1 VLRQRLRTASSILT
15 LVAALSLGTPARA
28 ADGTIVPAEM
38 NGFGRLIFN
47 LNKSVK
53 AQVRSSS
60 GVIVLTFDEPVNVEL
75 EKLSTQMP
83 AYLSIARRDPDG
95 RTVRFATTRPLKA
108 NLMEAGEKL
117 FLDLLPDNWQG
128 LPPGLPQDIVEQLA
142 RRARDAEELLRKTQR
157 DREKREL
164 RDMTARVGNGPTF
177 TRLIFDIGQT
187 VPVDINREGDQLV
200 LKFDAALRFDA
211 DRIKPQLP
219 ATVEALEAETK
230 AGMLSVTIAVSPQT
244 EMRAF
249 REDDTVIVDFP
260 KPRDPARET
269 EVVLPALTKP
279 VDAQSAPPSL
289 PKSGPEIQK
298 AQRAPAPLRAV
309 AETQTNLRPAITR
322 VGEGI
327 QIQVPFLSAV
337 PAAAFLRNDVFWMVF
352 DTKDLVEAI
361 PVPEDFKS
369 EIARIDVDRA
379 AGASILRLTFHNPQ
393 SVTFNPGENGN
404 GWVASVGKAT
414 GRPTEPLLLRRGVSD
429 TGRTILKTKLPSLG
443 QIFWLDDP
451 DTGDRLGIVTAHG
464 PAHGQAKPQAFVEL
478 ATLPTAHGLALL
490 PRAEDVIVTVGL
502 DEVMISRDGGL
513 TVSLGVAEGAGA
525 PTDGSKDI
533 LLDAEAW
540 RAAIKGSA
548 RDRGNELLRAA
559 ADAPKKDKT
568 EARLKLAQFRLAN
581 GDAIEA
587 AGILKVV
594 EQDDP
599 AAAATKPVLLM
610 RAIAAIES
618 QQSKEGARLL
628 AEGPVSLESEAN
640 LWRGVLEARNRRWT
654 PALIGFRQSL
664 DVLERYPDE
673 LQARIRRDV
682 VEAAIESDD
691 SAFASQ
697 QLDLYE
703 RMRGREGD
711 ATDVALLRGRV
722 AEMQGRQGDAA
733 ANYEIAAMSPVR
745 PVQAQARLL
754 RVMVLIRE
762 NKIPRDQA
770 LAELE
775 TIKMMWRRG
784 EVELSA
790 LSVLGEMYAADN
802 RWRDAFSTSR
812 RATEI
817 MPDHQLARQLHDA
830 MAKRFEELFL
840 EGKADQLNKVEAVGL
855 FYDFRNLMPISRRG
869 DEIVRRLAD
878 RLAELDLLDQASE
891 LLQHQVEN
899 RLGGLV
905 RARVAARLAVLHLQ
919 NRKPAEAVQAIKT
932 TRANDLP
939 EDVRRGRLLL
949 EARGLSEL
957 SRTDLAL
964 EILAGL
970 KGDDAD
976 RLRADVL
983 WRGKRWR
990 EAGDAFEKVLGD
1002 KWQGANALSD
1012 AERADVMRAGVAFV
1026 LADDRMSL
1034 DRLRQKFSPKMAD
1047 SADARSFA
1055 LVSGDS
1061 RNRQKEF
1068 RDIARSVVAED
1079 TLTEF
1084 LKVYRQRYPEA
1095 AGAPRNPNAAA
1106 DALRERSQ
1114 PQPPPA
1120 QQAPPAPQQQGR
1132 GPETSAPG

>member
-1 VLRQRLRTASSILT
+1 MLRQRLRTASSILA
-15 LVAALSLGTPARA
+15 LVAALSLGSPARA
-28 ADGTIVPAEM
+28 ADGTIAPAEM
-38 NGFGRLIFN
+38 NGFGRLIFS

-60 GVIVLTFDEPVNVEL
+60 GVIVLTFEEPVNVEL
-75 EKLSTQMP
+75 EKLAAQMP
-83 AYLSIARRDPDG
+83 SYVSIARRDPDG

-108 NLMEAGEKL
+108 SLLEAGEKL
-117 FLDLLPDNWQG
+117 FLDLLPENWQG
-128 LPPGLPQDIVEQLA
+128 LPPALPQDIVEQLA
-142 RRARDAEELLRKTQR
+142 RRARDAEDQLRKTQR

-187 VPVDINREGDQLV
+187 VPVDINREGDQLT
-200 LKFDAALRFDA
+200 LKFDAALRFDT
-211 DRIKPQLP
+211 DRLKPQLP
-219 ATVEALEAETK
+219 TSVQTLEAETK
-230 AGMLSVTIAVSPQT
+230 GGMLSMVITVAPQT

-249 REDDTVIVDFP
+249 REDDTIIVDFP
-260 KPRDPARET
+260 KPRDPTKAAEI
-269 EVVLPALTKP
+269 VLPALTKP
-279 VDAQSAPPSL
+279 IDAQVTTPAAPVTT
-289 PKSGPEIQK
+289 PEAQK
-298 AQRAPAPLRAV
+298 AQRAPAPVRAIT
-309 AETQTNLRPAITR
+309 ESQSSLRPVIIR
-322 VGEGI
+322 VGDGL
-327 QIQVPFLSAV
+327 QVQVPFLNAV
-337 PAAAFLRNDVFWMVF
+337 PAAAFLRNDVFWMIF

-361 PVPEDFKS
+361 PVPEEFKS

-379 AGASILRLTFHNPQ
+379 AGASILRMTFQNPQ
-393 SVTFNPGENGN
+393 AVTFNPGENGN
-404 GWVASVGKAT
+404 GWVASIGKTA

-429 TGRTILKTKLPSLG
+429 NGRTILKAKLPSLG

-451 DTGDRLGIVTAHG
+451 DTGDRLGVVTAHG
-464 PAHGQAKPQAFVEL
+464 PAHGLSKTQTFVEL
-478 ATLPTAHGLALL
+478 ATLPTAHGLAIS
-490 PRAEDVIVTVGL
+490 PRAEDVIVSVGL
-502 DEVMISRDGGL
+502 DEVMIARDGGL
-513 TVSLGVAEGAGA
+513 TVSLGVPEGASVSGE
-525 PTDGSKDI
+525 GSKDI

-540 RAAIKGSA
+540 RAAVKGSS
-548 RDRGNELLRAA
+548 RDRGNELVRAA
-559 ADAPKKDKT
+559 ADASKKDKT
-568 EARLKLAQFRLAN
+568 DARLKLAQFRLAT

-587 AGILKVV
+587 GGILKVV

-599 AAAATKPVLLM
+599 AAAATKPVMLM

-628 AEGPVSLESEAN
+628 ADGPISLETEAN
-640 LWRGVLEARNRRWT
+640 LWRGVMEARNRRWT
-654 PALIGFRQSL
+654 PALVGFRQSL
-664 DVLERYPDE
+664 DALERYPDD
-673 LQARIRRDV
+673 LQARIRRDI
-682 VEAAIESDD
+682 VEAAIENQDP
-691 SAFASQ
+691 AFASQ

-703 RMRGREGD
+703 RLKGRDGD
-711 ATDVALLRGRV
+711 SAEIALLRGRV
-722 AEMQGRQGDAA
+722 AEMQGRLGDAA
-733 ANYEIAAMSPVR
+733 ANYETATKASAR
-745 PVQAQARLL
+745 PVQSEARLL
-754 RVMVLIRE
+754 RAMLLLKE
-762 NKIPRDQA
+762 NKIPREQA
-770 LAELE
+770 MVELE

-784 EVELSA
+784 EVELTA

-802 RWRDAFSTSR
+802 RWRDAFGTSR

-817 MPDHQLARQLHDA
+817 LPDHPLSRQLHDA
-830 MAKRFEELFL
+830 MARRFEELFL

-891 LLQHQVEN
+891 LLQHQVDN

-939 EDVRRGRLLL
+939 EDIRRGRLLL

-964 EILAGL
+964 EVLAGL

-990 EAGDAFEKVLGD
+990 ESGEAFEKVLGD
-1002 KWQGANALSD
+1002 RWQGPSGLSD
-1012 AERADVMRAGVAFV
+1012 AERIDVMRAGVAYV
-1026 LADDRMSL
+1026 LADDRLSL
-1034 DRLRQKFSPKMAD
+1034 DRLRQKYSPKMAD
-1047 SADARSFA
+1047 SIDARSFA

-1084 LKVYRQRYPEA
+1084 LRVYRQRYPEA

-1114 PQPPPA
+1114 PKPTAPVQPV
-1120 QQAPPAPQQQGR
+1120 PQQQGQR
-1132 GPETSAPG
+1132 PASAAPG